1 MNAASAFSLPIQVIP
16 GTELSV
22 AYKKQ
27 DIHIVGLFVDHR
39 NKSFQDMTQL
49 LIRRRLERNEEMIR
63 RFNANGI
70 PVTYEELTM
79 GNPDAVITRAHFA
92 RYLVEHQIVK
102 IPNEA
107 FKKYLD
113 PGCPYFIPREY
124 IQPEDGI
131 EIIRK
136 AGGVP
141 ILAHPLH
148 YKLPQKELETLIA
161 RLKDAGLMGI
171 EVKYSNH
178 TVQDEY
184 YASQLASRFDL
195 LPSGGSTFTEPTNR
209 RSISVPAAARWPFL
223 TNIWKISLQPWTTL
237 YPDIRVHFFLTN
249 NALKQIKK
257 YFLIIKTSEE
267 NFFRRFMI
275 ISAIKFHY
283 LFSFPCLSISTM
295 FSFFIGIRQF
305 LLLPNSTITTSV
317 HDIDHNTKK
326 SAGSKN
332 TVSHLQCSKN
342 V

>member
-1 MNAASAFSLPIQVIP
+1 MTDHIDLHTHSNASDGTCTPTEVVQRAAQKGLRAMALTDHDTVSGVEEAMNATTALSLPIQVIP

-39 NKSFQDMTQL
+39 NKAFQDMTQL

-63 RFNANGI
+63 RFNTNGI
-70 PVTYEELTM
+70 PVTYEELTQ
-79 GNPDAVITRAHFA
+79 GNPNAVITRAHFA

-148 YKLPQKELETLIA
+148 YKLPQKELEALIV

-178 TVQDEY
+178 TLQDEY
-184 YASQLASRFDL
+184 YADQLASRFHL
-195 LPSGGSTFTEPTNR
+195 LASGGSDFHGANKPAIDIGTGRGNLA
-209 RSISVPAAARWPFL
+209 VPYEYLEHLAAAVD
-223 TNIWKISLQPWTTL
+223 
-237 YPDIRVHFFLTN
+237 YP
-249 NALKQIKK
+249 
-257 YFLIIKTSEE
+257 
-267 NFFRRFMI
+267 
-275 ISAIKFHY
+275 
-283 LFSFPCLSISTM
+283 LS
-295 FSFFIGIRQF
+295 
-305 LLLPNSTITTSV
+305 
-317 HDIDHNTKK
+317 
-326 SAGSKN
+326 
-332 TVSHLQCSKN
+332 
-342 V
+342 

>member
-1 MNAASAFSLPIQVIP
+1 MTNYIDLHTHSNASDGTCTPTEVVRLAAQKGLRAMALTDHDTVSGVEEAMNTASAFSLPIQVIP

-63 RFNANGI
+63 RCNANGI
-70 PVTYEELTM
+70 PVTYEELTL
-79 GNPDAVITRAHFA
+79 GNPNAVITRAHFA

-195 LPSGGSTFTEPTNR
+195 LPSGGSDFHGANKPAIDIGTGRGTLA
-209 RSISVPAAARWPFL
+209 VPYEYLENLAAAVD
-223 TNIWKISLQPWTTL
+223 
-237 YPDIRVHFFLTN
+237 YP
-249 NALKQIKK
+249 
-257 YFLIIKTSEE
+257 
-267 NFFRRFMI
+267 
-275 ISAIKFHY
+275 
-283 LFSFPCLSISTM
+283 LS
-295 FSFFIGIRQF
+295 
-305 LLLPNSTITTSV
+305 
-317 HDIDHNTKK
+317 
-326 SAGSKN
+326 
-332 TVSHLQCSKN
+332 
-342 V
+342 

>member
-1 MNAASAFSLPIQVIP
+1 MTNFIDLHTHSNASDGTCTPTEVVQRAAGKGLRAMALTDHDTVSGVEEAMNAATALSLPILVIP

-27 DIHIVGLFVDHR
+27 DIHIVGLFVDHC
-39 NKSFQDMTQL
+39 NKAFQDMTQL

-63 RFNANGI
+63 RFNKNGI
-70 PVTYEELTM
+70 PVTYEELTQ

-124 IQPEDGI
+124 IQPENGI

-178 TVQDEY
+178 TLQDEY
-184 YASQLASRFDL
+184 YAGQLASRFHL
-195 LPSGGSTFTEPTNR
+195 LPSGGSDFHGANKPAIDIGTGR
-209 RSISVPAAARWPFL
+209 GSLAVPYDYLESLAAAAD
-223 TNIWKISLQPWTTL
+223 
-237 YPDIRVHFFLTN
+237 YP
-249 NALKQIKK
+249 
-257 YFLIIKTSEE
+257 
-267 NFFRRFMI
+267 
-275 ISAIKFHY
+275 
-283 LFSFPCLSISTM
+283 LS
-295 FSFFIGIRQF
+295 
-305 LLLPNSTITTSV
+305 
-317 HDIDHNTKK
+317 
-326 SAGSKN
+326 
-332 TVSHLQCSKN
+332 
-342 V
+342 

>member
-1 MNAASAFSLPIQVIP
+1 MTNYIDLHTHSNASDGTCTPTEVVQLAAQKGLRAMALTDHDTVSGVEEAMNAATALSLPIQVIP

-27 DIHIVGLFVDHR
+27 DIHIVGLFVDHH
-39 NKSFQDMTQL
+39 NKAFQDMTQL

-70 PVTYEELTM
+70 PVTYDELTQ

-148 YKLPQKELETLIA
+148 YKLPQKELEALIA

-178 TVQDEY
+178 TLQDEY
-184 YASQLASRFDL
+184 YASQLASRFHL
-195 LPSGGSTFTEPTNR
+195 LPSGGSDFHGANKPAIDIGTGRGTLA
-209 RSISVPAAARWPFL
+209 VPYEYLEKLAAAVD
-223 TNIWKISLQPWTTL
+223 
-237 YPDIRVHFFLTN
+237 YP
-249 NALKQIKK
+249 
-257 YFLIIKTSEE
+257 
-267 NFFRRFMI
+267 
-275 ISAIKFHY
+275 
-283 LFSFPCLSISTM
+283 LS
-295 FSFFIGIRQF
+295 
-305 LLLPNSTITTSV
+305 
-317 HDIDHNTKK
+317 
-326 SAGSKN
+326 
-332 TVSHLQCSKN
+332 
-342 V
+342 

>member
-1 MNAASAFSLPIQVIP
+1 MTNFIDLHTHSNASDGTCTPTEVVQRAARKGLRAMALTDHDTVSGVEEAMNAAVSLSLPIQVIP

-22 AYKKQ
+22 AYKNQ
-27 DIHIVGLFVDHR
+27 DIHIVGLFVDHH

-63 RFNANGI
+63 RFNKNGI
-70 PVTYEELTM
+70 PVTYEELTQ

-148 YKLPQKELETLIA
+148 YKLPQKELEALIA

-178 TVQDEY
+178 TLQDEY
-184 YASQLASRFDL
+184 YASQLASRFHL
-195 LPSGGSTFTEPTNR
+195 LPSGGSDFHGANKPAIDIGTGR
-209 RSISVPAAARWPFL
+209 DSLAVPYDYLESLAAAVD
-223 TNIWKISLQPWTTL
+223 
-237 YPDIRVHFFLTN
+237 YP
-249 NALKQIKK
+249 
-257 YFLIIKTSEE
+257 
-267 NFFRRFMI
+267 
-275 ISAIKFHY
+275 
-283 LFSFPCLSISTM
+283 LS
-295 FSFFIGIRQF
+295 
-305 LLLPNSTITTSV
+305 
-317 HDIDHNTKK
+317 
-326 SAGSKN
+326 
-332 TVSHLQCSKN
+332 
-342 V
+342 

>member
-1 MNAASAFSLPIQVIP
+1 MTNFIDLHTHSNASDGTCTPTEVVQRAAGKGLRAMALTDHDTVSGVEEAMNAATALSLPILIIP

-27 DIHIVGLFVDHR
+27 DIHIVGLFVDHC
-39 NKSFQDMTQL
+39 NKAFQDMTQL

-63 RFNANGI
+63 RFNKNGI
-70 PVTYEELTM
+70 PVTYEELTQ
-79 GNPDAVITRAHFA
+79 GAVITRAHFA

-178 TVQDEY
+178 TLQDEY
-184 YASQLASRFDL
+184 YAGQLASRFHL
-195 LPSGGSTFTEPTNR
+195 LPSGGSDFHGANKPAIDIGTGR
-209 RSISVPAAARWPFL
+209 GSLAVPYDYLESLAAAVD
-223 TNIWKISLQPWTTL
+223 
-237 YPDIRVHFFLTN
+237 YP
-249 NALKQIKK
+249 
-257 YFLIIKTSEE
+257 
-267 NFFRRFMI
+267 
-275 ISAIKFHY
+275 
-283 LFSFPCLSISTM
+283 LS
-295 FSFFIGIRQF
+295 
-305 LLLPNSTITTSV
+305 
-317 HDIDHNTKK
+317 
-326 SAGSKN
+326 
-332 TVSHLQCSKN
+332 
-342 V
+342 

>member
-1 MNAASAFSLPIQVIP
+1 MMNTIDLHTHSNASDGTCTPTEVVQLAAAKGLRAMALTDHDTVSGVEEAMNAVTSLSLPIQVIP

-27 DIHIVGLFVDHR
+27 DIHIVGLFVDHH
-39 NKSFQDMTQL
+39 NKAFQEMTQL

-63 RFNANGI
+63 RFNADGI
-70 PVTYEELTM
+70 PVTYEELTQ

-92 RYLVEHQIVK
+92 RYLVEHKIVK

-131 EIIRK
+131 DIIRK

-148 YKLPQKELETLIA
+148 YKLPEKELETLIV

-178 TVQDEY
+178 TLQDEY
-184 YASQLASRFDL
+184 YARQLASRFGL
-195 LPSGGSTFTEPTNR
+195 LPSGGSDFHGANKPAIDIGTGRGTLA
-209 RSISVPAAARWPFL
+209 VPYEYLEKLAAAVD
-223 TNIWKISLQPWTTL
+223 
-237 YPDIRVHFFLTN
+237 YP
-249 NALKQIKK
+249 
-257 YFLIIKTSEE
+257 
-267 NFFRRFMI
+267 
-275 ISAIKFHY
+275 
-283 LFSFPCLSISTM
+283 LS
-295 FSFFIGIRQF
+295 
-305 LLLPNSTITTSV
+305 
-317 HDIDHNTKK
+317 
-326 SAGSKN
+326 
-332 TVSHLQCSKN
+332 
-342 V
+342 

>member
-1 MNAASAFSLPIQVIP
+1 MNTIDLHTHSNASDGTCTPTEVVQLAAAKGLRAMALTDHDTVSGVEEAMNAVTSLSLPIQVIP

-27 DIHIVGLFVDHR
+27 DIHIVGLFVDHH
-39 NKSFQDMTQL
+39 NKAFQEMTQL

-63 RFNANGI
+63 RFNADGI
-70 PVTYEELTM
+70 PVTYEELTQ

-92 RYLVEHQIVK
+92 RYLVEHKIVK

-131 EIIRK
+131 DIIRK

-148 YKLPQKELETLIA
+148 YKLPEKELETLIV

-178 TVQDEY
+178 TLQDEY
-184 YASQLASRFDL
+184 YARQLASRFGL
-195 LPSGGSTFTEPTNR
+195 LPSGGSDFHGANKPAIDIGTGRGTLA
-209 RSISVPAAARWPFL
+209 VPYEYLEKLAAAVD
-223 TNIWKISLQPWTTL
+223 
-237 YPDIRVHFFLTN
+237 YP
-249 NALKQIKK
+249 
-257 YFLIIKTSEE
+257 
-267 NFFRRFMI
+267 
-275 ISAIKFHY
+275 
-283 LFSFPCLSISTM
+283 LS
-295 FSFFIGIRQF
+295 
-305 LLLPNSTITTSV
+305 
-317 HDIDHNTKK
+317 
-326 SAGSKN
+326 
-332 TVSHLQCSKN
+332 
-342 V
+342 

>member
-1 MNAASAFSLPIQVIP
+1 MIDLHVHSTFSDGTLTPTQLVEHAMENHLTAFALTDHDTVDGLGEAFQAAEDKPIKVISGIEFS
-16 GTELSV
+16 TEYNS
-22 AYKKQ
+22 Q

-39 NKSFQDMTQL
+39 NKAFQDMTQL

-63 RFNANGI
+63 RFNTNGI
-70 PVTYEELTM
+70 PVTYEELTQ
-79 GNPDAVITRAHFA
+79 GNPNAVITRAHFA

-148 YKLPQKELETLIA
+148 YKLPQKELEALIV

-178 TVQDEY
+178 TLQDEY
-184 YASQLASRFDL
+184 YAGQLASRFHL
-195 LPSGGSTFTEPTNR
+195 LASGGSDFHGANKPAIDIGTGRGNLA
-209 RSISVPAAARWPFL
+209 VPYEYLENLAAAVD
-223 TNIWKISLQPWTTL
+223 
-237 YPDIRVHFFLTN
+237 YP
-249 NALKQIKK
+249 
-257 YFLIIKTSEE
+257 
-267 NFFRRFMI
+267 
-275 ISAIKFHY
+275 
-283 LFSFPCLSISTM
+283 LS
-295 FSFFIGIRQF
+295 
-305 LLLPNSTITTSV
+305 
-317 HDIDHNTKK
+317 
-326 SAGSKN
+326 
-332 TVSHLQCSKN
+332 
-342 V
+342 

>member
-1 MNAASAFSLPIQVIP
+1 MTNYIDLHTHSNASDGTCTPTEVVQLAAKKGLRAMALTDHDTVSGVEEAMNAATALSLPIQVIP

-27 DIHIVGLFVDHR
+27 DIHIVGLFVDHH
-39 NKSFQDMTQL
+39 NKAFQDMTQL

-70 PVTYEELTM
+70 PVTYDELTQ

-148 YKLPQKELETLIA
+148 YKLPQKELEALIA

-178 TVQDEY
+178 TLQDEY
-184 YASQLASRFDL
+184 YASQLASRFHL
-195 LPSGGSTFTEPTNR
+195 LPSGGSDFHGANKPAIDIGSGRGTLA
-209 RSISVPAAARWPFL
+209 VPYEYLEKLAAAVD
-223 TNIWKISLQPWTTL
+223 
-237 YPDIRVHFFLTN
+237 YP
-249 NALKQIKK
+249 
-257 YFLIIKTSEE
+257 
-267 NFFRRFMI
+267 
-275 ISAIKFHY
+275 
-283 LFSFPCLSISTM
+283 LS
-295 FSFFIGIRQF
+295 
-305 LLLPNSTITTSV
+305 
-317 HDIDHNTKK
+317 
-326 SAGSKN
+326 
-332 TVSHLQCSKN
+332 
-342 V
+342 

>member
-1 MNAASAFSLPIQVIP
+1 MTDHIDLHTHSNASDGTCTPTEVVQRAAQKGLRAMALTDHDTVSGVEEAMNATTALSLPIQVIP

-39 NKSFQDMTQL
+39 NKAFQDMTQL
-49 LIRRRLERNEEMIR
+49 LIRRRLERNKEMIR
-63 RFNANGI
+63 RFNTNGI
-70 PVTYEELTM
+70 PVTYEELTQ
-79 GNPDAVITRAHFA
+79 GNPNAVITRAHFA

-148 YKLPQKELETLIA
+148 YKLPQKELEALIV

-178 TVQDEY
+178 TLQDEY
-184 YASQLASRFDL
+184 YVGQLASRFHL
-195 LPSGGSTFTEPTNR
+195 LASGGSDFHGANKPAIDIGTGRGNLA
-209 RSISVPAAARWPFL
+209 VPYEYLENLAAAVD
-223 TNIWKISLQPWTTL
+223 
-237 YPDIRVHFFLTN
+237 YP
-249 NALKQIKK
+249 
-257 YFLIIKTSEE
+257 
-267 NFFRRFMI
+267 
-275 ISAIKFHY
+275 
-283 LFSFPCLSISTM
+283 LS
-295 FSFFIGIRQF
+295 
-305 LLLPNSTITTSV
+305 
-317 HDIDHNTKK
+317 
-326 SAGSKN
+326 
-332 TVSHLQCSKN
+332 
-342 V
+342 

>member
-1 MNAASAFSLPIQVIP
+1 MTNFIDLHTHSNASDGTCTPTEVVQRAVGKGLRAMALTDHDTVSGVEEAMNAAVSLSLPIQVIP

-27 DIHIVGLFVDHR
+27 DIHIVGLFVDHC
-39 NKSFQDMTQL
+39 NKAFQDMTQL
-49 LIRRRLERNEEMIR
+49 LIRRRQERNEEMIR
-63 RFNANGI
+63 RFNKNGI
-70 PVTYEELTM
+70 PVTYEELTQ

-148 YKLPQKELETLIA
+148 YKLPQKELEALIA

-178 TVQDEY
+178 TMQDEY
-184 YASQLASRFDL
+184 YASQLASRFHL
-195 LPSGGSTFTEPTNR
+195 LPSGGSDFHGANKPAIDIGTGR
-209 RSISVPAAARWPFL
+209 GSLAVPYDYLESLAAAVD
-223 TNIWKISLQPWTTL
+223 
-237 YPDIRVHFFLTN
+237 YP
-249 NALKQIKK
+249 
-257 YFLIIKTSEE
+257 
-267 NFFRRFMI
+267 
-275 ISAIKFHY
+275 
-283 LFSFPCLSISTM
+283 LS
-295 FSFFIGIRQF
+295 
-305 LLLPNSTITTSV
+305 
-317 HDIDHNTKK
+317 
-326 SAGSKN
+326 
-332 TVSHLQCSKN
+332 
-342 V
+342 

>member
-1 MNAASAFSLPIQVIP
+1 
-16 GTELSV
+16 
-22 AYKKQ
+22 
-27 DIHIVGLFVDHR
+27 
-39 NKSFQDMTQL
+39 MTQL

-63 RFNANGI
+63 RFNKNGI
-70 PVTYEELTM
+70 PVTYEELTQ

-178 TVQDEY
+178 TLQDEY
-184 YASQLASRFDL
+184 YAGQLASRFHL
-195 LPSGGSTFTEPTNR
+195 LPSGGSDFHGANKPAIDIGTGRGNLA
-209 RSISVPAAARWPFL
+209 VPYEYLEKLAA
-223 TNIWKISLQPWTTL
+223 TVD
-237 YPDIRVHFFLTN
+237 YP
-249 NALKQIKK
+249 
-257 YFLIIKTSEE
+257 
-267 NFFRRFMI
+267 
-275 ISAIKFHY
+275 
-283 LFSFPCLSISTM
+283 LS
-295 FSFFIGIRQF
+295 
-305 LLLPNSTITTSV
+305 
-317 HDIDHNTKK
+317 
-326 SAGSKN
+326 
-332 TVSHLQCSKN
+332 
-342 V
+342 

>member
-1 MNAASAFSLPIQVIP
+1 MTDHIDLHTHSNASDGTCTPTEVVQRAARKGLRAMALTDHDTVSGVEEAMNAATALSLPIQVIP

-39 NKSFQDMTQL
+39 NKAFRDMTQL

-63 RFNANGI
+63 RFNTNGI
-70 PVTYEELTM
+70 PVTYEELTQ
-79 GNPDAVITRAHFA
+79 GNPNAVITRAHFA

-148 YKLPQKELETLIA
+148 YKLPQKELEALIA

-178 TVQDEY
+178 TMQDEY
-184 YASQLASRFDL
+184 YAGQLASRFHL
-195 LPSGGSTFTEPTNR
+195 LASGGSDFHGANKPAIDIGTGRGNLA
-209 RSISVPAAARWPFL
+209 VPYEYLENLAAAVD
-223 TNIWKISLQPWTTL
+223 
-237 YPDIRVHFFLTN
+237 YP
-249 NALKQIKK
+249 
-257 YFLIIKTSEE
+257 
-267 NFFRRFMI
+267 
-275 ISAIKFHY
+275 
-283 LFSFPCLSISTM
+283 LS
-295 FSFFIGIRQF
+295 
-305 LLLPNSTITTSV
+305 
-317 HDIDHNTKK
+317 
-326 SAGSKN
+326 
-332 TVSHLQCSKN
+332 
-342 V
+342 